1 MKWKL
6 TSDQIL
12 VTGISLLL
20 LSIAFIII
28 LSVSQSRKVKETNNM
43 VAHSQEIING
53 TEKLYALVLKN
64 ETSLKKYAIT
74 ADKNQLK
81 IIERTNQDMA
91 DRLRRLK
98 SLSGKMP
105 VQKARIDSLDY
116 IINKRIAFST
126 RVLSVREA
134 KGAEAA
140 KAMMGTS
147 EGTSYTDK
155 IHLMADEI
163 MVSEYYN
170 LKPLE
175 ERDEKMLARHIS
187 TFTGVIVVILLLLIF
202 FIERVR
208 TELSEKRK
216 TAVALEKLNR
226 EMEQRVSERTIE
238 LAKSKNILSETFER
252 ITDAFVALDKNW
264 CYTYMNK
271 KAGEIFD
278 LDPKGMIGK
287 HIWTEF
293 PEGIGQPFYKA
304 YHKAMEEQRYIYLEE
319 YYPPYDRWFDNHIY
333 PSPDGLSIFFRDI
346 TEKKKAEIKIR
357 ESEGKYRML
366 IEQASDG
373 IFIADENGKYIE
385 VNNSGC
391 VMTGYSADEICAL
404 YIKDLVVM
412 DQHAL
417 PFRMEELMEGKT
429 VIQVRK
435 MKRKDGTAVPVEI
448 SARLLPN
455 GKMLG
460 MVRDLTERIN
470 AEQKLQRE
478 KDLSD
483 KIINSLPGLF
493 YLADTTPK
501 LLRWNK
507 AFEKFSGYS
516 VEDLGKMKPIT
527 LFDPED
533 RPMVVQSLQKTYQE
547 GFADVEARLLTKSG
561 QKFPFFFTGVSI
573 EYEGKPAMLGTG
585 INIAERKKAE
595 EEIKKSNERY
605 GGLLNNLDA
614 GVVVHAPDTSIINS
628 NPKASELLG
637 LGEDQMKGKKAMDP
651 NWKFLDENNV
661 PLSIGK
667 YPVNQ
672 ILISKQPIKNLIAGV
687 NRPSTNDVVWLIVN
701 GFPVFN
707 NTGEIAEI
715 VISFID
721 ITGLKKAEQEKEKI
735 HRENEALIN
744 STSDLLW
751 SVSDDYKLIS
761 ANSAFLKGLVDNGGY
776 LIKTR
781 DNILPPEYFSE
792 EFLQYWKGF
801 YNRGLSG
808 ETVLDEVFTPQAQT
822 SDLLWFEIKI
832 DPIRIDNK
840 ITGVACSMRNITGRK
855 KAEEEI
861 IKSNERF
868 ELIGQAT
875 QDGLWEWNLETEQ
888 VWGNEIHQQL
898 YGLTLADPVPDYDKW
913 KQRIHP
919 EDREQT
925 IKSFEEALAS
935 TRDSYFSEYR
945 FNKENAGWINV
956 YGRTYIERNKEGK
969 PVRLIGSMI
978 DNTARK
984 KAEEAIKLSE
994 EKYRTLVEQASDAI
1008 FIADSEGRFV
1018 TVNTSACRLSQHS
1031 EEELLRMSVY
1041 DFAITEDLQKNSFHF
1056 EMLKQGKT
1064 VVTERVMK
1072 RKDHSTLLIEVNAKL
1087 LTDGRLLAFVR
1098 DISDRKKAE
1107 QALKESEN
1115 HLRTILQT
1123 EPECIKLLTINGE
1136 LEDMNPAGLAMLE
1149 ADNIEQV
1156 KGKTI
1161 LNIINKPYRKAF
1173 QNLTENVFKGKS
1185 GTLEFE
1191 ITGLKGTARWLS
1203 TNAVPMKDAEGK
1215 ILSLLAVTRDVTDR
1229 KKAEEEIKK
1238 TTEELR
1244 QLTAHLQKIREEER
1258 KRIGREIHDELGQQL
1273 TAIKMDVAWI
1283 DKKTPPGTTVLKD
1296 KLKNII
1302 TLLDGSN
1309 KSIRRILSELRPGI
1323 LDDYGLLE
1331 ALEWINRQF
1340 TNNTGIPVE
1349 FTTVETGIK
1358 LPDEVSTC
1366 IFRIYQEAFTNITRY
1381 AGAKKVVTSLN
1392 INDNTIEVIITDD
1405 GIGFDPSLI
1414 RHRKSF
1420 GILGMKERIL
1430 SLEGNFELDTSPGK
1444 GTKITIRVPYPES
1457 KKS

>member
-6 TSDQIL
+6 SSDQML
-12 VTGISLLL
+12 VTGISFLLI
-20 LSIAFIII
+20 STAFIIM
-28 LSVSQSRKVKETNNM
+28 LALYQSRKVKETNIL
-43 VAHSQEIING
+43 VAHSQEIIKE
-53 TEKLYALVLKN
+53 TEKIYTLVVTN
-64 ETSLKKYAIT
+64 EASIKKYAVT
-74 ADKNQLK
+74 GDKNLVGAIKSSNKEIADQL
-81 IIERTNQDMA
+81 RQ
-91 DRLRRLK
+91 LK
-98 SLSGKMP
+98 SLTEKIP
-105 VQKARIDSLDY
+105 IQNARINSLEY
-116 IINKRIAFST
+116 TINQRIAFT
-126 RVLSVREA
+126 NRVLAVRES
-134 KGAEAA
+134 KGTEVAQ
-140 KAMMGTS
+140 AMIKTS

-155 IHLMADEI
+155 IRLIADEI
-163 MVSEYYN
+163 MVAEYYMV
-170 LKPLE
+170 KPLE
-175 ERDEKMLARHIS
+175 EQDEKMLARHIS
-187 TFTGVIVVILLLLIF
+187 TFTGVIVGILLLLIF
-202 FIERVR
+202 FIQRVR

-216 TAVALEKLNR
+216 TTIALEQLNR
-226 EMEQRVSERTIE
+226 EMEQRVSERTEE
-238 LAKSKNILSETFER
+238 LAKSKNILAETFER

-271 KAGEIFD
+271 KAGEIFNRD
-278 LDPKGMIGK
+278 SNAMIGK

-293 PEGIGQPFYKA
+293 PERIGQPFYHA
-304 YHKAMEEQRYIYLEE
+304 YHKAMEQQRYIYLEE

-346 TEKKKAEIKIR
+346 TEKKKAEILIK
-357 ESEGKYRML
+357 ESESKYRML

-373 IFIADENGKYIE
+373 IFIANKDGKYIE
-385 VNNSGC
+385 VNKSGC
-391 VMTGYSADEICAL
+391 DMIRYSAEEIRAL

-412 DQHAL
+412 DQQAL
-417 PFRMEELMEGKT
+417 PFRWEELREGKT

-435 MKRKDGTAVPVEI
+435 MKRKDGSSVPVEI
-448 SARLLPN
+448 SARLLPDGN
-455 GKMLG
+455 MLG

-470 AEQKLQRE
+470 AEQKLQKE

-493 YLADTTPK
+493 YLSDPTPK
-501 LLRWNK
+501 LLRWNT
-507 AFEKFSGYS
+507 AFEKISGYS
-516 VEDLGKMKPIT
+516 AEELGNMRPIT
-527 LFDPED
+527 IFEPED
-533 RPMVVQSLQKTYQE
+533 QPIVVKSLEKTYQE
-547 GFADVEARLLTKSG
+547 GFADVEARLLTRSG
-561 QKFPFFFTGVSI
+561 EKIPFFFTGVRI

-585 INIAERKKAE
+585 INITERRKAE

-637 LGEDQMKGKKAMDP
+637 LSEDQMKGKTAMDP
-651 NWKFLDENNV
+651 DWNFLDENNI
-661 PLSIGK
+661 PLSIDK

-672 ILISKQPIKNLIAGV
+672 IITNKHPIKNIIAGV
-687 NRPSTNDVVWLIVN
+687 NRPSSHDVGWLIVN

-707 NTGEIAEI
+707 NKGDIAEI

-721 ITGLKKAEQEKEKI
+721 ISGLKKAEQEKEKT

-744 STSDLLW
+744 STTDLLW
-751 SVSDDYKLIS
+751 SVSDDYKLIG
-761 ANSAFLKGLVDNGGY
+761 ANRAFIQGLASNGGY
-776 LIKTR
+776 LIKPG

-792 EFLQYWKGF
+792 EYLQYWKGF
-801 YNRGLSG
+801 YSRGLAG
-808 ETVLDEVFTPQAQT
+808 ETVLAEVFTPQAAT
-822 SDLLWFEIKI
+822 SDLIWFEIKI
-832 DPIRIDNK
+832 DPIRIGNK
-840 ITGVACSMRNITGRK
+840 ITGVACSMRDITSRK
-855 KAEEEI
+855 KTEEEI

-875 QDGLWEWNLETEQ
+875 QDGIWEWNLENGK
-888 VWGNEIHQQL
+888 VWGNKVHQQL
-898 YGLTLADPVPDYDKW
+898 YGLALVDPVPDYDSW
-913 KQRIHP
+913 KRRIHP

-945 FNKENAGWINV
+945 FNKENTGWINI
-956 YGRTYIERNKEGK
+956 YGRTYIERNTEGK

-978 DNTARK
+978 DNTERK
-984 KAEEAIKLSE
+984 KAEEAIRLSE
-994 EKYRTLVEQASDAI
+994 EKYRSLVEQASDAI
-1008 FIADSEGRFV
+1008 FIADSEGRFI

-1031 EEELLRMSVY
+1031 EAELLNMSIY
-1041 DFAITEDLQKNSFHF
+1041 HFAITEDLQRNPFHF
-1056 EMLKQGKT
+1056 DQLKQGKT
-1064 VVTERVMK
+1064 VVTERMMK
-1072 RKDHSTLLIEVNAKL
+1072 KKDGNTLLIEVNAKL

-1115 HLRTILQT
+1115 RLRTILHT
-1123 EPECIKLLTINGE
+1123 EPECIKLLRINGE
-1136 LEDMNPAGLAMLE
+1136 LEDMNPAGLAMIE
-1149 ADNIEQV
+1149 ADDIDQV
-1156 KGKTI
+1156 KGKSI
-1161 LNIINKPYRKAF
+1161 FNIINKPYRKAF
-1173 QNLTENVFKGKS
+1173 QNLTENVFKGKP

-1191 ITGLKGTARWLS
+1191 ITGFKGTRRWLS

-1215 ILSLLAVTRDVTDR
+1215 ILSLLGVTRDVTDR

-1283 DKKTPPGTTVLKD
+1283 DKKTPPETTILKD

-1331 ALEWINRQF
+1331 ALEWINKQF
-1340 TNNTGIPVE
+1340 TSNTGIPVE
-1349 FTTVETGIK
+1349 FNTAETEIK
-1358 LPDEVSTC
+1358 LPDDMSTC

-1381 AGAKKVVTSLN
+1381 AGAKRVITSLY
-1392 INDNTIEVIITDD
+1392 INDNTIEVQIADD
-1405 GIGFDPSLI
+1405 GMGFDPSLI
-1414 RHRKSF
+1414 QHRKSF

-1430 SLEGNFELDTSPGK
+1430 SLEGNFELESSPGK
-1444 GTKITIRVPYPES
+1444 GTKIIIRLPYPEPI
-1457 KKS
+1457 KS